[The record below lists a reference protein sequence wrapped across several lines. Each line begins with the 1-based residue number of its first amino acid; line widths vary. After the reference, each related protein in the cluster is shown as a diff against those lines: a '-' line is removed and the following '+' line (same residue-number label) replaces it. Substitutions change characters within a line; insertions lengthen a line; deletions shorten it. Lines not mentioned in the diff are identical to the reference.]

1 MIQMFLFSTINSIK
15 STNKIIICI
24 VIFLNVIS
32 LFLVFHYMFSDVH
45 SAVTLKVSPDRV
57 QHFTSD
63 SVSLSCEGNFTK
75 RRVRSFPENR
85 YRSDCYYWRSMTES
99 TCNIYSYQ
107 QSDAV
112 YWCESES
119 GEFSNAVNITIQSM
133 FSLYIF
139 YFHLVFKLF
148 STQCH

>member
-1 MIQMFLFSTINSIK
+1 M
-15 STNKIIICI
+15 
-24 VIFLNVIS
+24 IFLNIIS
-32 LFLVFHYMFSDVH
+32 LFLVSHYMFSDVH

-57 QHFTSD
+57 QHFISD

-75 RRVRSFPENR
+75 WRVRRFPVD
-85 YRSDCYYWRSMTES
+85 YSDCYYWRSMTGS
-99 TCNIYSYQ
+99 TCNIDSYH

-112 YWCESES
+112 YWCESGS

-148 STQCH
+148 STWCH